1 MRTPSPSDRTGTTLA
16 SASPK
21 TSLRRRGFLL
31 SLGAGGAGAA
41 AAVLK
46 ALPTTAAVEPQTTSS
61 NHPGSGY
68 RESEHV
74 RDYYRSARL

>member
-1 MRTPSPSDRTGTTLA
+1 MRTPSPSDRTVTTPA

-41 AAVLK
+41 AAVLN
-46 ALPTTAAVEPQTTSS
+46 ALPPVAAVEQQTTSS
-61 NHPGSGY
+61 DQQGSGY

>member
-1 MRTPSPSDRTGTTLA
+1 MRTPSPSDRTVATPA
-16 SASPK
+16 NASPK

-41 AAVLK
+41 AAVLN
-46 ALPTTAAVEPQTTSS
+46 ALPTVAAVEQQTASS
-61 NHPGSGY
+61 NHQSSGY

-74 RDYYRSARL
+74 RDYYHSARL

>member
-1 MRTPSPSDRTGTTLA
+1 MRTPSPSDRTVTTPA
-16 SASPK
+16 NASPQ

-41 AAVLK
+41 AAALN
-46 ALPTTAAVEPQTTSS
+46 ALPTVAAVDPQTTSS
-61 NHPGSGY
+61 NHQGSGY